1 MIEDNS
7 NIGFIYDLQKLGNLK
22 VLIFGRGTL
31 LISFKALDFNAYV
44 FGTELSSY
52 VLIVV

>member
-1 MIEDNS
+1 MVEDNS
-7 NIGFIYDLQKLGNLK
+7 NIGFIYDLRKLAHPI

-31 LISFKALDFNAYV
+31 LFSYEALDFNANV
-44 FGTELSSY
+44 LGIKFSSY

>member
-7 NIGFIYDLQKLGNLK
+7 NIGFIYDLQKLGHPK
-22 VLIFGRGTL
+22 VLIFGRETL
-31 LISFKALDFNAYV
+31 LLNDETFDFNAIV
-44 FGTELSSY
+44 FGINLSSY